1 MAKPIDA
8 ERKSSTYSD
17 EKVNV
22 DEKAESVNS
31 VPGEVYADIRDIDL
45 DEDGKERPI
54 GTFHGHYMRLKSTN
68 MQSSHRY

>member
-1 MAKPIDA
+1 MAKSVDV

-22 DEKAESVNS
+22 NEKTESVNS
-31 VPGEVYADIRDIDL
+31 APGEVYADVRDIDL

-54 GTFHGHYMRLKSTN
+54 GMSHSHYIRVKSPYL
-68 MQSSHRY
+68 QSSHRY